1 MMTCPVCGQELMEGA
16 LLCSNCGTFLRTG
29 GQLSTDPLGSEQGD
43 QASSELAPPVFDTA
57 PSGSTLVLKGLTDP
71 REIAIPRQLSNVLLG
86 RGDRL
91 AGLHVDFDLTA
102 EGGQTFGVSRR
113 HARIRFVNERYLIE
127 DLESLNGTY
136 LNHRKLVP
144 FVPEVIHDG
153 DEVRFGSLTFTIVL
167 KGPAPAKGG

>member
-1 MMTCPVCGQELMEGA
+1 MEGA
-16 LLCSNCGTFLRTG
+16 VLCSNCGTFLRTG
-29 GQLSTDPLGSEQGD
+29 GQLSTDPLESEQGD
-43 QASSELAPPVFDTA
+43 QTSSEFAPPVFDTA

-71 REIAIPRQLSNVLLG
+71 REIAIPRRLSNVLLG

-167 KGPAPAKGG
+167 KGPAPAEGG